1 MSRNL
6 AAAVREHVAACFPGI
21 WIRSHEHDDAEAE
34 ITRLCHGQGWQL
46 ATWDVDRGLSTG
58 GAADSSATDP
68 LATLRALPGMASK
81 PAPAEAGGTTILLM
95 RNLHRFLGSPD
106 IVQALDTQLSEGK
119 ARRTFVLILAP
130 IVDIPA
136 EIERQII
143 VIEHDLPGRDQL
155 EAIAR
160 GVATEPGD
168 LPDGPQLA
176 ALLDASA
183 GLTRMEAEGAYSLSL
198 VRHGRIRPEEVWDLK
213 AQALKKSGLMSLHR
227 GHERFTDLGGLD
239 ALKSFCLRSLRP
251 PNNQNGGSRTARPRG
266 ILLLGVPGTGK
277 SALAKA
283 LGNETGRPTLTLD
296 IGALMGSLVGQTE
309 SNVREALRI
318 IDAMAPAI
326 LFIDEIEKGLSGVA
340 ASSNT
345 DSGVSAR
352 LFGTLL
358 TWMNDHE
365 SDVFMIA
372 TSNDVSRL
380 PPEFT
385 RAERFDALYF
395 LDFPGPDQKEQIWR
409 LHMEA
414 FGIEHTQP
422 RPRDTDWTG
431 AEIKACC
438 RLAALLDVP
447 LTDAARNV
455 VPIAATA
462 AENVQRLR
470 TWANGRCLCADR
482 SGLYQSTAATAK
494 PGKSARKIE
503 RPTDPELN

>member
-1 MSRNL
+1 MSSSRTSL
-6 AAAVREHVAACFPGI
+6 GDSVREHVAACFPGL
-21 WIRSHEHDDAEAE
+21 WIQSHEHDEAEAE
-34 ITRLCHGQGWQL
+34 IRQLCHRQGWQL
-46 ATWDVDRGLSTG
+46 ATWDVDRGLSANGTAD
-58 GAADSSATDP
+58 AAATDP
-68 LATLRALPGMASK
+68 LATLRALPTLATG
-81 PAPAEAGGTTILLM
+81 ETTLLIM
-95 RNLHRFLGSPD
+95 RNLHRFLGSPEM
-106 IVQALDTQLSEGK
+106 VQALDTQIAEGK
-119 ARRTFVLILAP
+119 ARRTFVLILSP
-130 IVDIPA
+130 TVDIPP
-136 EIERQII
+136 EIARQII
-143 VIEHDLPGRDQL
+143 VIDHELPGREQL

-160 GVATEPGD
+160 GIGTEAGD

-213 AQALKKSGLMSLHR
+213 AQALRKSGLMSLHR
-227 GHERFTDLGGLD
+227 GNERFTDLGGLD

-251 PNNQNGGSRTARPRG
+251 NGSRTARPRG

-309 SNVREALRI
+309 RNVREALRI
-318 IDAMAPAI
+318 ADAMAPAI
-326 LFIDEIEKGLSGVA
+326 LFIDEIEKGLSGV
-340 ASSNT
+340 SGSGTT

-352 LFGTLL
+352 MFGTLL

-372 TSNDVSRL
+372 TSNDASKL

-395 LDFPGPDQKEQIWR
+395 LDFPGPEQKEQIWR
-409 LHMEA
+409 LHA
-414 FGIEHTQP
+414 AAYGIDHEQP
-422 RPRDTDWTG
+422 RPKDLDWTG

-462 AENVQRLR
+462 AENVSRLR
-470 TWANGRCLCADR
+470 NWANGRCLSADR
-482 SGLYQSTAATAK
+482 SGLYQAAPAK
-494 PGKSARKIE
+494 TSGKAARKIE
-503 RPTDPELN
+503 RPTDPEMN

>member
-1 MSRNL
+1 M
-6 AAAVREHVAACFPGI
+6 AASIREHVAACFPGI
-21 WIRSHEHDDAEAE
+21 WIQSHEHDEAEAE
-34 ITRLCHGQGWQL
+34 ITRLCHEQHWQL
-46 ATWDVDRGLSTG
+46 ATWDVDRGLSSNGT
-58 GAADSSATDP
+58 ADASATDP
-68 LATLRALPGMASK
+68 LATLKALPTLATGD
-81 PAPAEAGGTTILLM
+81 TTLLLM
-95 RNLHRFLGSPD
+95 RNLHRFLGSPE

-119 ARRTFVLILAP
+119 ARRSFVVILAP

-143 VIEHDLPGRDQL
+143 VIEHELPGREQL
-155 EAIAR
+155 ESIAR
-160 GVATEPGD
+160 SIGTETGD

-213 AQALKKSGLMSLHR
+213 VQALKKSGLMSLHR
-227 GHERFTDLGGLD
+227 GNERFTDLGGLD
-239 ALKSFCLRSLRP
+239 ALKAFCLRSLRP
-251 PNNQNGGSRTARPRG
+251 NGSRTARPRG

-309 SNVREALRI
+309 RNVREALRI
-318 IDAMAPAI
+318 ADAMAPAI

-340 ASSNT
+340 ASGNT

-352 LFGTLL
+352 LFGTMLS
-358 TWMNDHE
+358 WMNDHA

-372 TSNDVSRL
+372 TSNDASKL

-395 LDFPGPDQKEQIWR
+395 LDFPGTEQKEQIWR
-409 LHMEA
+409 LHA
-414 FGIEHTQP
+414 SAYGIDQEQP
-422 RPRDTDWTG
+422 RPKDTDWTG

-447 LTDAARNV
+447 LLDAARNV

-462 AENVQRLR
+462 SENVQRLR
-470 TWANGRCLCADR
+470 NWANGRCLCADR
-482 SGLYQSTAATAK
+482 SGLYQATPTPAK
-494 PGKSARKIE
+494 SSKAARKIE
-503 RPTDPELN
+503 RPTDPEMN

>member
-1 MSRNL
+1 MSL
-6 AAAVREHVAACFPGI
+6 ATHVREHINACFPGL
-21 WIRSHEHDDAEAE
+21 WIQSHEHDEAEAE
-34 ITRLCHGQGWQL
+34 ITRLCREQGWTL
-46 ATWDVDRGLSTG
+46 ATWDVDRGLAAG
-58 GAADSSATDP
+58 GNTDATATDP
-68 LATLRALPGMASK
+68 LAAIRALPGMATD
-81 PAPAEAGGTTILLM
+81 GTAILIM
-95 RNLHRFLGSPD
+95 RNLHRFLGPE

-119 ARRTFVLILAP
+119 ARRTFVIILAP
-130 IVDIPA
+130 VVDIPV

-143 VIEHDLPGRDQL
+143 VLEHELPGREQL

-160 GVATEPGD
+160 GIGTEPGD
-168 LPDGPQLA
+168 LPEGPQLA

-213 AQALKKSGLMSLHR
+213 AQALRKSGLMSLHR
-227 GHERFTDLGGLD
+227 GEERFADLGGLD
-239 ALKSFCLRSLRP
+239 ALKAFCLRSLRP
-251 PNNQNGGSRTARPRG
+251 NKPRNVRPRG

-309 SNVREALRI
+309 RNVREALRI
-318 IDAMAPAI
+318 ADAMSPAI

-340 ASSNT
+340 SSGST

-358 TWMNDHE
+358 TWMNDHA
-365 SDVFMIA
+365 SDVFLIA
-372 TSNDVSRL
+372 TSNDASKL

-395 LDFPGPDQKEQIWR
+395 LDFPGSQQREQIWR
-409 LHMEA
+409 MHSAA
-414 FGIEHTQP
+414 FGLDPDQA
-422 RPRDTDWTG
+422 RPKDADWTG

-438 RLAALLDVP
+438 RLSALLDMP

-462 AENVQRLR
+462 SENVERLR
-470 TWANGRCLCADR
+470 SWANGRCLSADAP
-482 SGLYQSTAATAK
+482 GLYRNRPAAKASGSK
-494 PGKSARKIE
+494 PSRKIE
-503 RPTDPELN
+503 RPRDPEMN

>member
-1 MSRNL
+1 MSL
-6 AAAVREHVAACFPGI
+6 AETVREHVAACFPGL
-21 WIRSHEHDDAEAE
+21 WIQSHEHDEAEAE
-34 ITRLCHGQGWQL
+34 ITALCHAQGWQL
-46 ATWDVDRGLSTG
+46 ATWDVDRGLTTVG
-58 GAADSSATDP
+58 TADSTATDP
-68 LATLRALPGMASK
+68 LATLRALPGMATD
-81 PAPAEAGGTTILLM
+81 GTTILIM
-95 RNLHRFLGSPD
+95 RNLHRFLGSPE

-119 ARRTFVLILAP
+119 ARRTFVLVLAP

-143 VIEHDLPGRDQL
+143 VIEHDLPSRQQL

-160 GVATEPGD
+160 GIGTEPGD

-251 PNNQNGGSRTARPRG
+251 NGSRTARPRG

-309 SNVREALRI
+309 RNVREALRI
-318 IDAMAPAI
+318 ADAMAPAI
-326 LFIDEIEKGLSGVA
+326 LFIDEIEKGLSGAA
-340 ASSNT
+340 ASGNT

-372 TSNDVSRL
+372 TSNDVSKI

-395 LDFPGPDQKEQIWR
+395 LDIPGTGQREQIWR
-409 LHMEA
+409 LHTA
-414 FGIEHTQP
+414 AYGIDVSQA

-462 AENVQRLR
+462 SETVQRLR

-482 SGLYQSTAATAK
+482 SGLYQSAAAPAK
-494 PGKSARKIE
+494 ATSKAGRKIE

>member
-1 MSRNL
+1 MSQPRNL

-21 WIRSHEHDDAEAE
+21 WIQSHEHDEAEAE
-34 ITRLCHGQGWQL
+34 ITRLCHAQGWQL

-58 GAADSSATDP
+58 GTADSTATDP
-68 LATLRALPGMASK
+68 LATLRALPGMATD
-81 PAPAEAGGTTILLM
+81 GTTILIM
-95 RNLHRFLGSPD
+95 RNLHRFLGSPE

-130 IVDIPA
+130 VVDIPA

-143 VIEHDLPGRDQL
+143 VIEHDLPGREQL
-155 EAIAR
+155 EQIAR
-160 GVATEPGD
+160 SIGSEPGD
-168 LPDGPQLA
+168 LPAGESLD

-227 GHERFTDLGGLD
+227 GSERFTDLGGLD

-251 PNNQNGGSRTARPRG
+251 PTHPNGGRRTARPRG

-318 IDAMAPAI
+318 ADAMAPAI

-340 ASSNT
+340 ASGNT

-372 TSNDVSRL
+372 TSNDASKL

-395 LDFPGPDQKEQIWR
+395 LDFPGPEQKEHIWR
-409 LHMEA
+409 LHATA
-414 FGIEHTQP
+414 FGIEHEQP
-422 RPRDTDWTG
+422 RPKDTDWTG

-438 RLAALLDVP
+438 RLAALLDLP
-447 LTDAARNV
+447 LIEAARNV

-462 AENVQRLR
+462 SENVSRLR
-470 TWANGRCLCADR
+470 NWANGRCLSADR
-482 SGLYQSTAATAK
+482 CGLYQSAAATNSAPAK
-494 PGKSARKIE
+494 SGKAARKIE
-503 RPTDPELN
+503 RPTDPEMN

>member
-1 MSRNL
+1 MNL
-6 AAAVREHVAACFPGI
+6 ATQLREHIAACFPGI
-21 WIRSHEHDDAEAE
+21 WIQSHEHDDAEAE
-34 ITRLCHGQGWQL
+34 IKQLCHAQEWTL
-46 ATWDVDRGLSTG
+46 ATWDVDRGLATNG
-58 GAADSSATDP
+58 TADRSATDP
-68 LATLRALPGMASK
+68 LATLRALPGLATDN
-81 PAPAEAGGTTILLM
+81 TTILLM
-95 RNLHRFLGSPD
+95 RNLHRFLGSPEM
-106 IVQALDTQLSEGK
+106 VQALDTQISEGK
-119 ARRTFVLILAP
+119 ARRSFVVVLSP
-130 IVDIPA
+130 VVDIPA
-136 EIERQII
+136 EIARQMI
-143 VIEHDLPGRDQL
+143 VLEHDMPGRGQL
-155 EAIAR
+155 EQIAR
-160 GVATEPGD
+160 GIATEPGD

-213 AQALKKSGLMSLHR
+213 AQALRKSGLMSLHR
-227 GHERFTDLGGLD
+227 GKERFSDLGGLD
-239 ALKSFCLRSLRP
+239 ALKAFCLRSLRA
-251 PNNQNGGSRTARPRG
+251 NGSRTARPRG

-318 IDAMAPAI
+318 ADAMAPAI

-340 ASSNT
+340 ASGNT

-358 TWMNDHE
+358 TWMNDHA
-365 SDVFMIA
+365 SDVFLIA
-372 TSNDVSRL
+372 TSNDASRL

-395 LDFPGPDQKEQIWR
+395 LDFPAPEQKEHIWR
-409 LHMEA
+409 LHTIA
-414 FGIEHTQP
+414 YGIDQEQP
-422 RPRDTDWTG
+422 RPKDTDWTG

-438 RLAALLDVP
+438 RLSALLDVP

-455 VPIAATA
+455 VPIIATA
-462 AENVQRLR
+462 SENVQKLR
-470 TWANGRCLCADR
+470 AWANGRCLSADR
-482 SGLYQSTAATAK
+482 PGLYQNQATPKVSGKAA
-494 PGKSARKIE
+494 RRIE
-503 RPTDPELN
+503 RPTDPETN

>member
-1 MSRNL
+1 MSL
-6 AAAVREHVAACFPGI
+6 ATQIREHVAACFPGI
-21 WIRSHEHDDAEAE
+21 WIQSHEHDDAEAE
-34 ITRLCHGQGWQL
+34 IARLCQQQGWTL
-46 ATWDVDRGLSTG
+46 ATWDVDRGLTTNGS
-58 GAADSSATDP
+58 ADASATDP
-68 LATLRALPGMASK
+68 LATLKALPTLATG
-81 PAPAEAGGTTILLM
+81 ETTLLIM

-119 ARRTFVLILAP
+119 ARRSFVVILAP
-130 IVDIPA
+130 VVEIPA

-143 VIEHDLPGRDQL
+143 VIEHDLPGREQL
-155 EAIAR
+155 ETIAR
-160 GVATEPGD
+160 SIGTESGD

-227 GHERFTDLGGLD
+227 GNERFTDLGGLD

-251 PNNQNGGSRTARPRG
+251 NGSRTARPRG

-309 SNVREALRI
+309 RNVREALRI
-318 IDAMAPAI
+318 ADAMAPAI
-326 LFIDEIEKGLSGVA
+326 LFIDEIEKGLSGV
-340 ASSNT
+340 SSSGNT
-345 DSGVSAR
+345 DSGVAAR

-358 TWMNDHE
+358 TWMNDHA

-372 TSNDVSRL
+372 TSNDASKL

-395 LDFPGPDQKEQIWR
+395 LDFPGPEQKEQIWR
-409 LHMEA
+409 LHA
-414 FGIEHTQP
+414 AAYGIDPQQP

-462 AENVQRLR
+462 SENVARLR
-470 TWANGRCLCADR
+470 NWANGRCLSADR
-482 SGLYQSTAATAK
+482 SGLYQSQATPAK
-494 PGKSARKIE
+494 ATGKAARKIE
-503 RPTDPELN
+503 RPSDPEMN